1 MLSFRY
7 LLNKFDSMN
16 ELYKILSSSM
26 LYWFSQKKWFL
37 FSILTGILLISI
49 GPPVDFVYPNG
60 EPNIPGYHSL
70 IILLMVFLLI
80 AFEPIPFPA
89 IALLTLVLQVLLG
102 VAPPDVVAASFM
114 NDAVLFV
121 MGSLMFAIA
130 IVHQGLDIR
139 LAKIIIRM
147 FGKSK
152 RLFLAGLMTISAIL
166 SSFLGE
172 HTIIAIM
179 LPIGLS
185 VMKNIDTKQ
194 TDGRNAVLL
203 TLFSVAYG
211 TIIGSIGTPSGGA
224 RNVIMI
230 NYLQEFSNVPI
241 DYWEWMKH
249 AYPILIVQLVV
260 AYFILQFAFPTS
272 LKNIELQGY
281 KKKVAKSNTKNNIN
295 HLFSFIII
303 LSIVAS
309 WFLFNEEFGLG
320 IIALCGA
327 LIFMIFGMVSW
338 EVINKNTNW
347 GVILLFAA
355 TISLGFQINETGAAS
370 WMVGKFNGLLS
381 LLPENNLNISWS
393 FMAILTALTANFFT
407 SSATISLLGPM
418 AIELQPSDISFAL
431 SAAIASGF
439 SFLTV
444 ISSPTAMIIY
454 STGLVS
460 TKTFFKVGLLMFI
473 SSIAILYLM
482 SKFYWVTL

>member
-16 ELYKILSSSM
+16 DLYKIVSSSI

-355 TISLGFQINETGAAS
+355 TISLGFQINETDAAS
-370 WMVGKFNGLLS
+370 WMVGKFNELLS

>member
-1 MLSFRY
+1 
-7 LLNKFDSMN
+7 MN
-16 ELYKILSSSM
+16 DLYKIVSSSI

-102 VAPPDVVAASFM
+102 VAEPDVVAASFM

>member
-16 ELYKILSSSM
+16 DLYKIVSSSI

-102 VAPPDVVAASFM
+102 VAEPDVVAASFM